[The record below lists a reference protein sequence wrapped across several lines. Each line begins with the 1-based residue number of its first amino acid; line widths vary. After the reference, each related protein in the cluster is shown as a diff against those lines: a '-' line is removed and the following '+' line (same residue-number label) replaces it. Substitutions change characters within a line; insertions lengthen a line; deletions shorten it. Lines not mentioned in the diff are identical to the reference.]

1 MVEIR
6 PDMVGKRLPIAT
18 GVELKTGKQTLT
30 DKQRAALDYLGSI
43 NGIAGMARSV
53 DDYKRILR
61 EWNERFEEEGERR
74 PS

>member
-30 DKQRAALDYLGSI
+30 DKQRAALDCLGSI
-43 NGIAGMARSV
+43 NGIVQPPRSGV
-53 DDYKRILR
+53 PA
-61 EWNERFEEEGERR
+61 W
-74 PS
+74 